1 MIWRKTV
8 EVEKWSNLS
17 TARVVAR
24 DRGILD
30 QNRYVAFNAW
40 TIMNIITSYSYH

>member
-24 DRGILD
+24 DRGI
-30 QNRYVAFNAW
+30 W
-40 TIMNIITSYSYH
+40 TKIDMWPLMRGQ